1 MSIMTP
7 KYPIGTIIQH
17 NKDESMQRIILYI
30 FTSFYDETGLS
41 AEIYYQ
47 TNILENTIPP
57 SPLKESA
64 IDMYYTICTHSKI
77 QVRQ

>member
-1 MSIMTP
+1 MTP

-17 NKDESMQRIILYI
+17 NKDESLKRIILNI
-30 FTSFYDETGLS
+30 FTVFYDETGLS

-57 SPLKESA
+57 SPMKESA
-64 IDMYYTICTHSKI
+64 IDMYYTICAHSKI
-77 QVRQ
+77 PDHQ